1 MMLASFQYALR
12 RLMRSPGYT
21 LSVLVLLAV
30 VIAANS
36 SVFSVI
42 YALKY
47 KPLAF
52 EGGESLLLVETRM
65 FSFDR
70 DIGISTPI
78 LEGFAANSTLSKSI
92 HGFRTESVA
101 ILGDDA
107 KRTGSIDA
115 AYVQPGMFLS
125 LAARP
130 EIGRMLMDDDASN
143 GVMQSAVISW
153 AEWQKN
159 YAGSESAIGKV
170 IRLESGD
177 VRIAGVMAQ
186 DFGFP
191 STNTRVWLPLS
202 FSEDERHLSNAGS
215 FSGLRA
221 VARLKSGVSSSEL
234 DIELNSLLRTMPGF
248 DETSKNGVKSVTKPL
263 RSLWL
268 GDLGPVLELTLLAV
282 SLVLL
287 VTIANICNL
296 FLARVFERKHETAL
310 MSALG
315 ASVWRRV
322 QSLLLEAAILCVG
335 GSLLGAALLPAG
347 LGLLR
352 YFELLPMEL
361 PQAIGFDVACAV
373 YVSLI
378 CLISFLVMA
387 LCTLSLRTGI
397 RSNDVLKAGSTR
409 ITSSRA
415 ASYARQALIVIQV
428 SLSMALLVGVGLLL
442 RSSQQLLQENVGFDR
457 ENLLIA
463 RIYEPV
469 PFDAPDAQRRAA
481 LTDLRVRALALPGV
495 QSVAFSNML
504 PFSGDA
510 SLFNY
515 AMTADEKGLG
525 QAGYQLMVS
534 EDYFSTMGTRILR
547 GRAFNADESRHRS
560 DVAIVDES
568 FVRRHFAEQDPI
580 GQRLYVG
587 VGPGQPMRALSI
599 VGVVSDVRQRSLAS
613 AEDRVSIYQP
623 DNAPE
628 RSSLMVRS
636 TISPAA
642 VSEPLSA
649 LIREMIS
656 QSANVRVVTMNDRL
670 RNSLRDRQSLN
681 GLLQL
686 LAGSALAL
694 AGFGMYAVMAYG
706 VRMRRAEFGVRMALG
721 ADPARVQRS
730 VLAQGLRLLAIGI
743 MLGLPLAWAISQ
755 LLASRLHRVGVADPI
770 TLISVVVILSCAG
783 IVACWW
789 PSRHAANT
797 EPMLALRNE

>member
-52 EGGESLLLVETRM
+52 EDSESSVLIESRM
-65 FSFDR
+65 FGFDS
-70 DIGISTPI
+70 DIGVSTPI
-78 LEGFAANSTLSKSI
+78 LEGFAANSTLLKSVY
-92 HGFRTESVA
+92 GYRTESLTA
-101 ILGDDA
+101 LGDDA
-107 KRTGSIDA
+107 KRIGSIDA
-115 AYVQPGMFLS
+115 AYVQPGLFLS
-125 LAARP
+125 LGARP

-143 GVMQSAVISW
+143 AVVQSVVISW

-177 VRIAGVMAQ
+177 VRIIGVM
-186 DFGFP
+186 DSGFGFP
-191 STNTRVWLPLS
+191 STSTRMWLPLS
-202 FSEDERHLSNAGS
+202 FSADERHLSNVGS
-215 FSGLRA
+215 FGGLRA
-221 VARLKSGVSSSEL
+221 VARLKSGVSSSEI

-248 DETSKNGVKSVTKPL
+248 EEAYKAGLKSVTKPL

-268 GDLGPVLELTLLAV
+268 GDLGPVLGLTLLAV

-287 VTIANICNL
+287 VTVANICNL

-315 ASVWRRV
+315 ASAWRRI

-335 GSLLGAALLPAG
+335 GSLLGVMLLPAG

-352 YFELLPMEL
+352 YFELLPLEL
-361 PQAIGFDVACAV
+361 PQAIGLDVASAV

-378 CLISFLVMA
+378 CVVVFTSMA
-387 LCTLSLRTGI
+387 LCTLSLRSGI

-409 ITSSRA
+409 MTSSRA
-415 ASYARQALIVIQV
+415 ASYVRQTLIVIQV

-442 RSSQQLLQENVGFDR
+442 RSSQQLLQEDVGFDR
-457 ENLLIA
+457 ENLLMA

-469 PFDAPDAQRRAA
+469 PFDATDAQRRAVLA
-481 LTDLRVRALALPGV
+481 NLRARAQALPGV
-495 QSVAFSNML
+495 QSVAFGNML

-510 SLFNY
+510 NLFNY
-515 AMTADEKGLG
+515 SMTVDEEGVG
-525 QAGYQLMVS
+525 QAGYQRMVS
-534 EDYFSTMGTRILR
+534 EDYFSTIGTRILR
-547 GRAFNADESRHRS
+547 GREFSADESRHAA

-599 VGVVSDVRQRSLAS
+599 VGVVTDVRQRSLAS
-613 AEDRVSIYQP
+613 VEGRVSIYQP
-623 DNAPE
+623 DNAPQK
-628 RSSLMVRS
+628 SSLIVRS
-636 TISPAA
+636 KISPAA
-642 VSEPLSA
+642 VAEPLSA
-649 LIREMIS
+649 LIREMTS
-656 QSANVRVVTMNDRL
+656 QSTSFQVVTMHDRL

-686 LAGSALAL
+686 LAGTALAL
-694 AGFGMYAVMAYG
+694 AAFGLYAVMAYG

-730 VLAQGLRLLAIGI
+730 VLAQGLRLLATGI
-743 MLGLPLAWAISQ
+743 MLGMPLAWAISQ
-755 LLASRLHRVGVADPI
+755 LLASRLHRVGVADPT
-770 TLISVVVILSCAG
+770 TLISVVLILSCAG
-783 IVACWW
+783 VVACWW
-789 PSRHAANT
+789 PSRHAANI